1 MTATPGEA
9 AAETILRAAELMRAR
24 ALAADAEKPGAWW
37 SRDDL
42 SVIVGPDADH
52 IIGMTPAFAKALAT
66 SLWLA
71 GDELAHSGGFDDCDE
86 PGSIGVALH
95 LARVY
100 LGEES

>member
-1 MTATPGEA
+1 MSP
-9 AAETILRAAELMRAR
+9 AETILRAAELMRAR
-24 ALAADAEKPGAWW
+24 ALAADAERPGTWW
-37 SRDDL
+37 SREDL

-52 IIGMTPAFAKALAT
+52 IIGMTPAFAKAVAT
-66 SLWLA
+66 MLWLA
-71 GDELAHSGGFDDCDE
+71 GDELRSGGGDFELCDH